1 MTPNFFTIAALL
13 ASAAAGILFY
23 LRLEL
28 WGIVAV
34 ALNAFCDAMDGAV
47 AREMKIQSNRG
58 DFLDHA
64 VDRYA
69 DIFIIT
75 GIFAGGL
82 VPWQIGVF
90 ALTGVL
96 MSSYLGTQAQA
107 VGVGRYYG
115 GLLGRADRLVLI
127 MVVGIIDLLVP
138 MSLYGLTL
146 AWLAAGAL
154 RRFRAYHRIPAVR
167 VCVGE
172 GGVISLSLTSSGAV
186 SWTGHYLPGQDRV
199 VQGFVSSCAFRIA
212 ALTIRAPAARSGL
225 RYFRAHRKKCKKGRC
240 CGLFTRGGQMFWVNG
255 PETK

>member
-1 MTPNFFTIAALL
+1 MTLDQYRSHVKVYFDPLVAVAIRCRLTPNFFTIAALI
-13 ASAAAGILFY
+13 ASAVAGILFY
-23 LRLEL
+23 LRMEFWAVL
-28 WGIVAV
+28 AV

-47 AREMKIQSNRG
+47 ARATNNQTKRG

-115 GLLGRADRLVLI
+115 GILGRADRLVMIL
-127 MVVGIIDLLVP
+127 VVGIIDML
-138 MSLYGLTL
+138 
-146 AWLAAGAL
+146 
-154 RRFRAYHRIPAVR
+154 IPLSFL
-167 VCVGE
+167 
-172 GGVISLSLTSSGAV
+172 SLSLLGWMLV
-186 SWTGHYLPGQDRV
+186 LFGFFGHIT
-199 VQGFVSSCAFRIA
+199 AFQRFA
-212 ALTIRAPAARSGL
+212 YVWA
-225 RYFRAHRKKCKKGRC
+225 K
-240 CGLFTRGGQMFWVNG
+240 V
-255 PETK
+255 E

>member
-1 MTPNFFTIAALL
+1 MTLDQYRSHAKVYFDPLVAIAIRCRLTPNFFTIAALL
-13 ASAAAGILFY
+13 ASAAAGVLFF
-23 LRLEL
+23 LRMEL

-47 AREMKIQSNRG
+47 AREMKVQSKRG

-75 GIFAGGL
+75 GIFAGGI

-127 MVVGIIDLLVP
+127 MVVGIVDLVVP
-138 MSLYGLTL
+138 MSWYGLSWIGWMLVLFGIFGHIT
-146 AWLAAGAL
+146 AFQ
-154 RRFRAYHRIPAVR
+154 RFAYVWAKV
-167 VCVGE
+167 E
-172 GGVISLSLTSSGAV
+172 
-186 SWTGHYLPGQDRV
+186 
-199 VQGFVSSCAFRIA
+199 
-212 ALTIRAPAARSGL
+212 
-225 RYFRAHRKKCKKGRC
+225 
-240 CGLFTRGGQMFWVNG
+240 
-255 PETK
+255 

>member
-1 MTPNFFTIAALL
+1 MTLDQYRSHAKVYFDPLVAIAIRCRLTPNFFTLAALA
-13 ASAAAGILFY
+13 ASAAAGVLFF
-23 LRLEL
+23 LRMEL
-28 WGIVAV
+28 LGIIAV

-47 AREMKIQSNRG
+47 AREMKAQSRRG

-115 GLLGRADRLVLI
+115 GILGRADRLVMI
-127 MVVGIIDLLVP
+127 MVVGIINLILP
-138 MSLYGLTL
+138 MSFYGLS
-146 AWLAAGAL
+146 WLGWMLLFFGIFGHITAL
-154 RRFRAYHRIPAVR
+154 QRFLYVWAKV
-167 VCVGE
+167 E
-172 GGVISLSLTSSGAV
+172 
-186 SWTGHYLPGQDRV
+186 
-199 VQGFVSSCAFRIA
+199 
-212 ALTIRAPAARSGL
+212 
-225 RYFRAHRKKCKKGRC
+225 
-240 CGLFTRGGQMFWVNG
+240 
-255 PETK
+255 

>member
-1 MTPNFFTIAALL
+1 MTLDQYRSQAQVFFNPLVSVAIKLRMNANFFTLAALI
-13 ASAAAGILFY
+13 ASAAAGFLFY
-23 LRLEL
+23 SRMEL

-47 AREMKIQSNRG
+47 ARAMKTQSLRG

-96 MSSYLGTQAQA
+96 MASYLGTQAQA
-107 VGVGRYYG
+107 VGVGRNYG

-127 MVVGIIDLLVP
+127 LVFGVIGLFVP
-138 MSLYGLTL
+138 LTVYGLT
-146 AWLAAGAL
+146 WLGWLLLMFGVFGHITAFQ
-154 RRFRAYHRIPAVR
+154 RFAYVWAKV
-167 VCVGE
+167 E
-172 GGVISLSLTSSGAV
+172 GGI
-186 SWTGHYLPGQDRV
+186 
-199 VQGFVSSCAFRIA
+199 F
-212 ALTIRAPAARSGL
+212 
-225 RYFRAHRKKCKKGRC
+225 
-240 CGLFTRGGQMFWVNG
+240 
-255 PETK
+255 

>member
-1 MTPNFFTIAALL
+1 MTLDQYRSHAKVYFDPLVAIAIRCRLTPNFFTIAALA
-13 ASAAAGILFY
+13 ASAAAGILFF

-28 WGIVAV
+28 WGIIAV

-47 AREMKIQSNRG
+47 AREMKAQSKRG

-75 GIFAGGL
+75 GIFAGGM
-82 VPWQIGVF
+82 VPWQIGVL

-127 MVVGIIDLLVP
+127 MVVGIVDLLFP
-138 MSLYGLTL
+138 MNWYVLG
-146 AWLAAGAL
+146 
-154 RRFRAYHRIPAVR
+154 F
-167 VCVGE
+167 
-172 GGVISLSLTSSGAV
+172 SLTWIGWMLV
-186 SWTGHYLPGQDRV
+186 LFGVFGHIT
-199 VQGFVSSCAFRIA
+199 AFQRFA
-212 ALTIRAPAARSGL
+212 YVWA
-225 RYFRAHRKKCKKGRC
+225 K
-240 CGLFTRGGQMFWVNG
+240 V
-255 PETK
+255 E